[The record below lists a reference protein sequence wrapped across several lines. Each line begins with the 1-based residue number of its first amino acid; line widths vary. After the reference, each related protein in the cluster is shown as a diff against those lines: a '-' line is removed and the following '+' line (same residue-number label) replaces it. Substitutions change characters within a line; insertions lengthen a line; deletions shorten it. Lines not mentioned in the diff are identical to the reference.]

1 VTKTLPYTATTAT
14 GDTFNIVFDLHPETE
29 DAVKVHQLLSAIL
42 SNIDA
47 ELTVLGPS
55 SNGDVLQALAMALA
69 IRTRMI
75 NAAPEQLKSIAL
87 DVFSTNLE
95 ACMQAPRQSPPAGH
109 G

>member
-1 VTKTLPYTATTAT
+1 
-14 GDTFNIVFDLHPETE
+14 
-29 DAVKVHQLLSAIL
+29 
-42 SNIDA
+42 
-47 ELTVLGPS
+47 
-55 SNGDVLQALAMALA
+55 MALA